1 MSDLTNFKEQGD
13 DDERRWE
20 LIESALG
27 SIRDEGHE
35 WDGDPASW
43 VRAQR
48 GADESWVK

>member
-27 SIRDEGHE
+27 SIRDEG
-35 WDGDPASW
+35 W

-48 GADESWVK
+48 GANENWVK